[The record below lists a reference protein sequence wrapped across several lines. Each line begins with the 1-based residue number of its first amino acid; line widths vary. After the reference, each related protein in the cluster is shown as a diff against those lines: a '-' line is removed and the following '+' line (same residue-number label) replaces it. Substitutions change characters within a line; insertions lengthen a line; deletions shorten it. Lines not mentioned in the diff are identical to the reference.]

1 MMLASDMPHSDSP
14 VSSPPSATSSLVRGA
29 RWSATALIRVYQLF
43 ISPIFPASCRY
54 TPTCSA
60 YAVEA
65 IERHGVFRGSWLAA
79 KRIARCHPFRPGG
92 HDPVP

>member
-1 MMLASDMPHSDSP
+1 MPASDMPHPDTP
-14 VSSPPSATSSLVRGA
+14 QSSEPQATSPLVRGA

-79 KRIARCHPFRPGG
+79 KRIARCHPYRPGG

>member
-1 MMLASDMPHSDSP
+1 MIRGLDTHPTPS
-14 VSSPPSATSSLVRGA
+14 SSPEPQASSQAGRAA
-29 RWSATALIRVYQLF
+29 RWTATALIRVYQLF

-60 YAVEA
+60 YAIEA

-79 KRIARCHPFRPGG
+79 RRIARCHPFRPGG